1 MTDEDGGKKLGFVF
15 PEGPVLPRP
24 EKDIV
29 EASKKRV
36 RPEPEVRR
44 ARARKLKTDDDDD
57 GGPEGEPDDDLPTDE
72 ALDSEASDE
81 TASEGEAK
89 PSGIVPNVPL
99 QG

>member
-1 MTDEDGGKKLGFVF
+1 
-15 PEGPVLPRP
+15 LPRP

-44 ARARKLKTDDDDD
+44 AKARKLKSDDDE
-57 GGPEGEPDDDLPTDE
+57 GGPEGEPDDDGPDE
-72 ALDSEASDE
+72 GEGVEDEASDE
-81 TASEGEAK
+81 TTSEGEAK